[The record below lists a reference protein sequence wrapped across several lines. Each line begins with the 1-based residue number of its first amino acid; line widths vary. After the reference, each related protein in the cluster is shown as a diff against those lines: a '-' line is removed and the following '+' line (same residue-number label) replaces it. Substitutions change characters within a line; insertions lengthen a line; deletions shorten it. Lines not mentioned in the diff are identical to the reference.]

1 METKTIS
8 EYGYIYKGT
17 TKPNN
22 LSIKF
27 VHVEVKKAQ
36 FDELY
41 DYWKEDDSAKKVL
54 EFDGY
59 NLKATSYVGIIQTSN
74 LSIEIL
80 PKIYDANND
89 EDKTRNIFIQMLKPL
104 LDINKVQINKA
115 NLSTTKNKNIYEMF
129 ITMFVNYVDEMIHKG
144 LKSSYILKEDNQFFL

>member
-8 EYGYIYKGT
+8 EYGYIYKIT

-27 VHVEVKKAQ
+27 VHAEVEETQ

-41 DYWKEDDSAKKVL
+41 EYWKEDYSAKKVL

-59 NLKATSYVGIIQTSN
+59 NLKATSYVGIIQTRN

-80 PKIYDANND
+80 PKIYNQDS
-89 EDKTRNIFIQMLKPL
+89 
-104 LDINKVQINKA
+104 
-115 NLSTTKNKNIYEMF
+115 NL
-129 ITMFVNYVDEMIHKG
+129 
-144 LKSSYILKEDNQFFL
+144 